1 MTDED
6 IINLLDIEPII
17 NARYNHLLYA
27 ITDWNNEVINVDD
40 YLIQVKTYLN
50 INEITSEVLKSKVKS
65 FTINN
70 SEDIWNLESIS
81 ELVIFLEKQNNYL
94 KNMGISKVLK
104 QKAYEVLINK
114 IDIETFE
121 GFIYKLTEKAE
132 FSSNSL
138 LFDIVSINY
147 KSKNSK
153 KELYNLIKKL
163 FTKNELL
170 SLNVYENCLKIIQY
184 ENIEEFDNSLKYLS
198 DQYVESNYEYNV
210 FYNFYRLN
218 NESVFISEIGYSY
231 SEIDKEQIINNTK
244 EYSKIVIDMFNF
256 YKENEDWDNFL
267 TDKNYNNFN
276 YAKKDNE
283 DIESYIPKKRK
294 TKKFYDSLL
303 NFLGLN

>member
-1 MTDED
+1 M
-6 IINLLDIEPII
+6 
-17 NARYNHLLYA
+17 
-27 ITDWNNEVINVDD
+27 DD

-94 KNMGISKVLK
+94 KSMGISKVLK

-153 KELYNLIKKL
+153 KELKSLIKKL

-231 SEIDKEQIINNTK
+231 SEIDKEQIIKNTK

-294 TKKFYDSLL
+294 TNKFYDSLL